1 MKKEINKK
9 DNGVTSK
16 LTDKT
21 SFLDIIEWN
30 LCRGPCKK
38 CLFEYCAIRN

>member
-21 SFLDIIEWN
+21 SFLDIIEGN
-30 LCRGPCKK
+30 LCKNSCEK
-38 CLFEYCAIRN
+38 CLFEHCAIRN